1 MASASMDRL
10 LKASRLAQMANAPA
24 NARRDEFRADRSIR
38 LTRPDAERLEGKLK
52 SGRGKGS
59 SGATKAPNLSRMLD
73 QRAAMLR
80 HAPDGAPGADA
91 MRFDGRQRAVVK
103 IHYFNHGGGGGAAL
117 KAHARYVA
125 RDAAGRE
132 EDEAV
137 LSPEAEG
144 GRDDEIA
151 RGRAHADYLS
161 RGPSAA
167 SPFYDATAEG
177 VDGGA
182 RAADWA
188 ARDKRHFRV
197 ILAPESIVGGRG
209 ELIADLPAFTREV
222 MARAE
227 AQLGARLSW
236 VAVDH
241 HDTDNPH
248 THLILRGRRAN
259 GQDLIL
265 PKDFVRHAFRDIA
278 RDVATEWLGPR
289 SREDERLALEAEIIR
304 HAPSRLDR
312 MIADQLPEDGRV
324 RVTKLEAPSGD
335 PAVTQALK
343 ARAKELARL
352 GLAAEEKRLGL
363 GAKVLA
369 FQPDW
374 QDRLKAMELH
384 LNVRKR
390 LMVERTAQLQAE
402 LERAMKQM
410 TRGMRDR

>member
-1 MASASMDRL
+1 MDRL
-10 LKASRLAQMANAPA
+10 LKASRLASPA
-24 NARRDEFRADRSIR
+24 IARADAFIADRSIR
-38 LTRPDAERLEGKLK
+38 LSRPDVERLEGRLK
-52 SGRGKGS
+52 SGRAKGGG
-59 SGATKAPNLSRMLD
+59 GAAKGPDLSRMLD
-73 QRAAMLR
+73 RRAPMLR
-80 HAPDGAPGADA
+80 HAKGDAFDADG
-91 MRFDGRQRAVVK
+91 MRFDARQRAVVK
-103 IHYFNHGGGGGAAL
+103 IHYFNHGAGGGAAL

-132 EDEAV
+132 DGEETLLPSEERAGREDEI
-137 LSPEAEG
+137 E
-144 GRDDEIA
+144 
-151 RGRAHADYLS
+151 RGRAHADYLA

-177 VDGGA
+177 VDGAA

-188 ARDKRHFRV
+188 ARDKRHFRI
-197 ILAPESIVGGRG
+197 ILAPENVKGGRG

-265 PKDFVRHAFRDIA
+265 PKDFVRHGLRDIA

-289 SREDERLALEAEIIR
+289 SAVDERLALEAEIIR
-304 HAPSRLDR
+304 HAPTRLDR
-312 MIADQLPEDGRV
+312 MIAGQLPEDGQV
-324 RVTKLEAPSGD
+324 RVAKLEAPNGD
-335 PAVTQALK
+335 PALTQAVK

-352 GLAAEEKRLGL
+352 GLATEAKRRGI
-363 GAKVLA
+363 GDKVLA

-390 LMVERTAQLQAE
+390 LMVERTAQRHAE
-402 LERAMKQM
+402 LERVMKRLA
-410 TRGMRDR
+410 RGVLER

>member
-1 MASASMDRL
+1 
-10 LKASRLAQMANAPA
+10 
-24 NARRDEFRADRSIR
+24 
-38 LTRPDAERLEGKLK
+38 
-52 SGRGKGS
+52 
-59 SGATKAPNLSRMLD
+59 
-73 QRAAMLR
+73 MLR
-80 HAPDGAPGADA
+80 HAREDGTSADS
-91 MRFDGRQRAVVK
+91 MRFDARQRAVVK

-125 RDAAGRE
+125 RDAAGRDDGE
-132 EDEAV
+132 EAM
-137 LSPEAEG
+137 LAPEVGA
-144 GRDDEIA
+144 GREDEIA

-167 SPFYDATAEG
+167 SPFYDAIAEG
-177 VDGGA
+177 VDGAA

-188 ARDKRHFRV
+188 ARDKRHFRL
-197 ILAPESIVGGRG
+197 ILAPERG

-222 MARAE
+222 MVRAE
-227 AQLGARLSW
+227 AQLGAKLQW

-278 RDVATEWLGPR
+278 RDLATEWLGPR
-289 SREDERLALEAEIIR
+289 GPAEERLALEAEIIR
-304 HAPSRLDR
+304 HAPTRLDR
-312 MIADQLPEDGRV
+312 MIAGQLPKDGRA
-324 RVTKLEAPSGD
+324 RVSKLEAPNGD
-335 PAVTQALK
+335 PALTQAVT

-352 GLAAEEKRLGL
+352 GLATEEKRRGI

-390 LMVERTAQLQAE
+390 LMVERTVQRQEE
-402 LERAMKQM
+402 LERAMRRL
-410 TRGMRDR
+410 TRGVDR